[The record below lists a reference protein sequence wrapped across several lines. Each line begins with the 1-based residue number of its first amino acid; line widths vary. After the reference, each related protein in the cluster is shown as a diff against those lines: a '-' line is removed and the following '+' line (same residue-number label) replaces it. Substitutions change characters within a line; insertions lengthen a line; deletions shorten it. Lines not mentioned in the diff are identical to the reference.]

1 MLPIAD
7 FSPGTSYTKE
17 VSIPSMQLL
26 STLREPE
33 TDVLAIHCS
42 DYRFIPGYHEF
53 LSNQLKLDGNYDL
66 LAIPGGPQC
75 LTLVEYLPKF
85 SWSGLKWFR
94 FLVDAHSVKRLILFQ
109 HQDCAWYRTIPL
121 HLHTS
126 QEPRERQEE
135 DLMRAKAALGKERP
149 SLSIELYYAGWD
161 ASKHITM
168 EKVDR

>member
-1 MLPIAD
+1 MP
-7 FSPGTSYTKE
+7 P
-17 VSIPSMQLL
+17 MQLS
-26 STLREPE
+26 STLREPV

-42 DYRFIPGYHEF
+42 DYRFHAGYQEF
-53 LSNQLKLDGNYDL
+53 LNNKLNLDGNYDL

-121 HLHTS
+121 HLHS
-126 QEPRERQEE
+126 NPEPRLRQEE
-135 DLMRAKAALGKERP
+135 DLRRATTALLKERP
-149 SLSIELYYAGWD
+149 HLSIELYYAGWD
-161 ASKHITM
+161 DTKHITI
-168 EKVDR
+168 ESVKI